1 MGVFS
6 TAVKAGDT
14 FTTYQGFT
22 LEVIEY
28 IRCNKIL
35 VKFRDAGGAEKLVAI
50 KELLSGSIKNPY
62 HPSKL
67 DIGFVG
73 VGPYSSR
80 KGGRITKEYMHWSSM
95 FTRCYDPAYHSRFPT
110 YETKYVDNQ
119 WHNYQEFGE
128 WCQWQTG
135 FGTGVLDKDLLFKGN
150 NVYSPETCVFIPSEI
165 NSLIVTPITKG
176 KKTPVGISYQ
186 TSHKSYL
193 VSCAIKG
200 KNKNLGRY
208 KCPEKAFAVYKDFK
222 ENLVRSKAEEYK
234 EQIDI
239 RAYAA
244 LSNFT
249 V

>member
-1 MGVFS
+1 VGVFS
-6 TAVKAGDT
+6 TAIKSGDI
-14 FTTYQGFT
+14 FSTYQGFT
-22 LEVIEY
+22 VEVIEY
-28 IRCNKIL
+28 LRCNKIL
-35 VKFRDAGGAEKLVAI
+35 VKFQDTGGAEKLVAT
-50 KELLSGSIKNPY
+50 KELLLGSIKNPY

-95 FTRCYDPAYHSRFPT
+95 FTRCYDPAYHERFPT
-110 YETKYVDNQ
+110 YKTKYVDEQ
-119 WHNYQEFGE
+119 WYNYQEFAE
-128 WCQWQTG
+128 WCQWQVG

-150 NVYSPETCVFIPSEI
+150 DAYSPETCVFLPSEL
-165 NSLIVTPITKG
+165 NSLIVTQDTKG
-176 KKTPVGISYQ
+176 KTTPAGISYQ

-208 KCPEKAFAVYKDFK
+208 KCPEEAFAVYKGFK
-222 ENLVRSKAEEYK
+222 EELVRGKAEQYK
-234 EQIDI
+234 DQIDI
-239 RAYAA
+239 RAYTA